1 MNYPSMFELCI
12 QYNNVEENQ
21 RPKML
26 STIEISLENEKKRK
40 LGKVL
45 SERIY
50 KSIMAFEE

>member
-1 MNYPSMFELCI
+1 MNYPSMFDLCMH
-12 QYNNVEENQ
+12 YNNVEENQ

-26 STIEISLENEKKRK
+26 SKIEISLENDKKRK